1 MENENANK
9 KKKKKG
15 NTIVASWRWNRDH
28 YTKYKKT
35 IREDVNTIKQRYK
48 ELFEKGLD
56 TEDVKDGV
64 LNESNG
70 LTEKLVLLM
79 IKAEVNSDDYD
90 IEIKEEEVQ
99 PIIDKLREG
108 DLLG

>member
-1 MENENANK
+1 MTGQEEKKEK
-9 KKKKKG
+9 KK
-15 NTIVASWRWNRDH
+15 NSISTSWRWNRDL

-48 ELFEKGLD
+48 ELFEKGID

-70 LTEKLVLLM
+70 LTKKLVLLM
-79 IKAEVNSDDYD
+79 IKAKINSDDYD
-90 IEIKEEEVQ
+90 IEIDEKEVQ
-99 PIIDKLREG
+99 PIIDKLIEG
-108 DLLG
+108 DLL